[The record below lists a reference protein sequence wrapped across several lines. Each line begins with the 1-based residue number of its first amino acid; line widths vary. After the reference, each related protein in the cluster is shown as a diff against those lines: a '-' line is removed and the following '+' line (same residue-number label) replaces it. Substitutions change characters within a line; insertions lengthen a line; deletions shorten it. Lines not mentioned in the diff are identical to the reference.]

1 VAKHLVAAG
10 RLVDED
16 PQAALA
22 HAYAARAHAA
32 RIGAVREAVGV
43 TAYHAGEWA
52 VALSELRAVR
62 RMNGS
67 VEHLAVEADC
77 ERALGRPDRALELER
92 SPIASRLDEAGRVE
106 LLIVASGA
114 RRDLGQLDSA
124 VVMLQ
129 VPELEA
135 LPPREWS
142 GRLGYAYADALLAAG
157 RTDEA
162 RAWFERV
169 QEIDPY
175 NDTGAGDRLL
185 ELDGIVLDD
194 AFDQEPED
202 EDPVDEV
209 ADGAAGGDVA
219 VDEAVVDE
227 DADGAAVADVAVD
240 EAAGGERAVDEV
252 AEVFAAAP
260 IVADEDDSEPELV
273 DGTAAG
279 PVPVTVSEPGDRA
292 VTEHEAPPVS
302 ELHES
307 VDRDATTVDDAEATP
322 EPPTG
327 EPQT

>member
-1 VAKHLVAAG
+1 VAAG

-16 PQAALA
+16 PETALA

-67 VEHLAVEADC
+67 VEHLPVEADC

-106 LLIVASGA
+106 LLIVAAGA

-129 VPELEA
+129 IPELEA
-135 LPPREWS
+135 RPPREWS
-142 GRLGYAYADALLAAG
+142 GRLRYAYADALLAAG

-162 RAWFERV
+162 RSWLERTL
-169 QEIDPY
+169 EIDPH
-175 NDTGAGDRLL
+175 NETGAGDLLL

-194 AFDQEPED
+194 AFD
-202 EDPVDEV
+202 EDPEPLETEPAADDEHSGDEHLGDQPADEV
-209 ADGAAGGDVA
+209 GA
-219 VDEAVVDE
+219 
-227 DADGAAVADVAVD
+227 
-240 EAAGGERAVDEV
+240 EAAR
-252 AEVFAAAP
+252 
-260 IVADEDDSEPELV
+260 ADEEPAEN
-273 DGTAAG
+273 G
-279 PVPVTVSEPGDRA
+279 PEEHPEEPR
-292 VTEHEAPPVS
+292 T
-302 ELHES
+302 
-307 VDRDATTVDDAEATP
+307 
-322 EPPTG
+322 
-327 EPQT
+327 